1 MVLHRPVE
9 LAPFFGN
16 LTQPLHLRGEYT
28 VRLTVDGK
36 TYTQPALV
44 APDPRG
50 AKPYDADENPNND
63 DDNN

>member
-1 MVLHRPVE
+1 
-9 LAPFFGN
+9 
-16 LTQPLHLRGEYT
+16 

-50 AKPYDADENPNND
+50 TKPYDADENPNND